1 MSRMLLGIGLC
12 LTTGGLW
19 IAPADQQEATLLVVS
34 KRTGNGEIFI
44 AHADGKGAKNLTND
58 KAENSYPAWSPDGKK
73 VAFTSN
79 RGGILHIYVMD
90 IDGGNVKQ
98 LTKGVEGSRIPS
110 WLPDGKIIVFSRF
123 VGVGSGI
130 FVMDADGANVKR
142 VGKDDG
148 WDPACSPYG
157 KQILFASN
165 RKGDGFRVYVMD
177 MDGGNTKELTGN
189 ANPVGYVYPAW
200 SPDGK
205 KIAWTDSTGAGLEIF
220 VADADG
226 KNSKQLTKLSGLS
239 TYAAWTPDG
248 KSISFFY
255 SGDGQSGAYYLMS
268 ATGENQKQLLPG
280 EDHIESGCL
289 AWKRK

>member
-12 LTTGGLW
+12 LTTAGHW
-19 IAPADQQEATLLVVS
+19 TAPAYQQEATLLVVS
-34 KRTGNGEIFI
+34 KRTGNGEIFV
-44 AHADGKGAKNLTND
+44 ANADGKGAKNLTNS
-58 KAENSYPAWSPDGKK
+58 KAESCYPAWSPDGKK
-73 VAFTSN
+73 IAFTSN
-79 RGGILHIYVMD
+79 RGVILHIYVMD
-90 IDGGNVKQ
+90 ADGGNVKQ
-98 LTKGVEGSRIPS
+98 LTKGFEGSRIPS
-110 WLPDGKIIVFSRF
+110 WSPDGKTLVFCRF
-123 VGVGSGI
+123 VGDRSAI

-148 WDPACSPYG
+148 WDPACSPDG

-177 MDGGNTKELTGN
+177 MDGGNTKELTFN
-189 ANPVGYVYPAW
+189 ANPFGYVYPAW

-226 KNSKQLTKLSGLS
+226 KNSRQLTKLGGLS

-248 KSISFFY
+248 KDISFYY

-268 ATGENQKQLLPG
+268 ATGENQKQLVPG
-280 EDHIESGCL
+280 EAHLEGGRL